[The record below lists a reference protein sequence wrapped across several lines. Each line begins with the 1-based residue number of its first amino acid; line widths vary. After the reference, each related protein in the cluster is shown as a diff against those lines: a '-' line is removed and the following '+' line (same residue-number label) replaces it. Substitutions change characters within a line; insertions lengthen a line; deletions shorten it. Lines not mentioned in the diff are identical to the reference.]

1 MVELGE
7 VGFECAY
14 IEDLRECTN
23 MGVGFSW
30 WLRSGYLAYTIVR
43 LIIVRLLRS
52 LRRYFRIG
60 ISPRA
65 LQNIQFKLFE
75 FVRT

>member
-43 LIIVRLLRS
+43 FIIRLLS
-52 LRRYFRIG
+52 TFEALFRLDIP
-60 ISPRA
+60 PRA
-65 LQNIQFKLFE
+65 SQNIQLY
-75 FVRT
+75 